1 MDDVVA
7 LADRLARRSESRLTG
22 DEAGHCQDGPDGP
35 DGPDGEEEEEV
46 EQLRMASP
54 FCNGREDSYFSPQ
67 DVEIE
72 KDLEDNKVIVAKI
85 IMVHFMSK
93 PVAYVDPILKLT
105 KGKTNI
111 DQLFDDLVGKLD

>member
-1 MDDVVA
+1 MEGNLDDVVA

-22 DEAGHCQDGPDGP
+22 DEAGHCQ

-72 KDLEDNKVIVAKI
+72 KDLEDNKVIMAKI

-93 PVAYVDPILKLT
+93 PVANVDPILKLT
-105 KGKTNI
+105 KGKMNI
-111 DQLFDDLVGKLD
+111 NRLFNNLVGKID

>member
-22 DEAGHCQDGPDGP
+22 DEAGHCQDGP